1 MTKKLFTSIH
11 IMTSVCMYA
20 QTGNVGINTPNP
32 TNTLHIKGNGT
43 SDPLRIENLLPTQIR
58 RGLW

>member
-1 MTKKLFTSIH
+1 
-11 IMTSVCMYA
+11 MTSVCMYA